1 MLQRLDELRL
11 KALELAFAQA
21 RLEGF
26 SGDRNKIAEIHTW
39 IYNRCIE
46 DPQPAAP
53 EGDAP
58 KAKADKA
65 PEIFK

>member
-1 MLQRLDELRL
+1 MTPDTDFKL
-11 KALELAFAQA
+11 KCLELAFTQA

-26 SGDRNKIAEIHTW
+26 QGDRNKIAEIHTW

-53 EGDAP
+53 DGAAP

>member
-1 MLQRLDELRL
+1 MTTGADL
-11 KALELAFAQA
+11 KLKCLELAFAQA

-26 SGDRNKIAEIHTW
+26 AGDRNKIGEIHTW

-46 DPQPAAP
+46 GLEPAVP
-53 EGDAP
+53 EQGK

-65 PEIFK
+65 PSIFE

>member
-1 MLQRLDELRL
+1 MLQDPELRL
-11 KALELAFAQA
+11 KCLELAFTQA

-26 SGDRNKIAEIHTW
+26 SGDRNKIGEIHTW

-46 DPQPAAP
+46 GLELDKP
-53 EGDAP
+53 EQGK

-65 PEIFK
+65 PSIFE